1 MNDIKHPAAPA
12 AHPLGP
18 SAKYY
23 DQLEVGDSWVS
34 PGRTIT
40 EADVVAFAGLTGDY
54 NPIHTDEEFA
64 KKTVFGG
71 RILHG
76 PAGLA
81 IATGLES
88 RLGIKDG
95 TAVAFLGMTWDLR
108 RPIRIGDTICI
119 HQRVGAKRET
129 KNRGQGLVTFD
140 VAVINQ
146 RGEVTQEGQ
155 WKVLMLRQQD
165 RSFDRPVKD

>member
-1 MNDIKHPAAPA
+1 MNDVKDAAAPV
-12 AHPLGP
+12 AHRPGP
-18 SAKYY
+18 SARYY
-23 DQLEVGDSWVS
+23 EDLEIGESWVS

-76 PAGLA
+76 PAGFA

-108 RPIRIGDTICI
+108 RPIRIGDTI
-119 HQRVGAKRET
+119 RVHESVTSKRRT
-129 KNRGQGLVTFD
+129 KKPGQGLVNFA
-140 VAVINQ
+140 VAVVNQ
-146 RGEVTQEGQ
+146 SGEVVQEGE
-155 WKVLMLRQQD
+155 WKILMLCRTGEAD
-165 RSFDRPVKD
+165 

>member
-1 MNDIKHPAAPA
+1 MTIEINITPQTGVHPGPA
-12 AHPLGP
+12 
-18 SAKYY
+18 AKYY
-23 DQLEVGDSWVS
+23 EDLKVGDSWLS

-40 EADVVAFAGLTGDY
+40 EADVVIFAGLTGDY

-64 KKTVFGG
+64 RATPFGG

-76 PAGLA
+76 PAGFA

-95 TAVAFLGMTWDLR
+95 TAIAFLGMTWDLR
-108 RPIRIGDTICI
+108 LPIRIGDTI
-119 HQRVGAKRET
+119 RVYECVAAMRET
-129 KNRGQGLVTFD
+129 KKPTQGLVTFD
-140 VAVINQ
+140 VAVVNQ

-155 WKVLMLRQQD
+155 WKVLMKR
-165 RSFDRPVKD
+165 RPNASAAAIS

>member
-1 MNDIKHPAAPA
+1 MNDVKQAVPAV
-12 AHPLGP
+12 HSLGP

-23 DQLEVGDSWVS
+23 DELEVGQSWVS

-76 PAGLA
+76 PAGFA

-108 RPIRIGDTICI
+108 RPIKIGDTIRV
-119 HQRVGAKRET
+119 HQSVAAKRRT
-129 KNRGQGLVTFD
+129 KKPDQGLVTFD
-140 VAVINQ
+140 VAVVNQ
-146 RGEVTQEGQ
+146 NGEVTQEGQ
-155 WKVLMLRQQD
+155 WKILMLRRAGQID
-165 RSFDRPVKD
+165 